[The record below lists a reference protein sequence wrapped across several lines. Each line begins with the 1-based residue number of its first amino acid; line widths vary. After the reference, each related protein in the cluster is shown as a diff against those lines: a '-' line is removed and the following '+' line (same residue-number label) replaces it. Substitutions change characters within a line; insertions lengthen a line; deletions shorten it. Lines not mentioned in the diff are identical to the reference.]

1 MGLMMHLWGVFRRM
15 AGLVLWVAMTGG
27 AMAASATGPAPL
39 LPVADFAHRP
49 VMADVEIS
57 PDGSHIAYLTPIGGR
72 QHLAVRKLPI
82 DPAEKPALLAPSN
95 AEIISLEW
103 VSNQRLILRILG
115 TEEVRTR
122 KGHRPLRF
130 IRLVSVTRD
139 LSTTKVLLQRP
150 AEGNSYI
157 LQSTPILHHVDDEH
171 VLVAYPTK
179 DGPWPGVVNL
189 NIVNGTY
196 KSVRPP
202 VKDVRRFV
210 PDPTGEIRIALTY
223 DDDEMES
230 RYLRRVAGGGFEPMQ
245 IGAAADGEKVR
256 GFKVLGF
263 DAQGKDLYV
272 SSRQAGD
279 RAAVYKYDMARDQ
292 IGEKVADDPR
302 FDVNGAVVKRGVVVA
317 IAWTDDL
324 PRRLW
329 LDPAVQQQQDALD
342 KAVPDS
348 REIILD
354 TAADGN
360 LILVASYSMTQPTTF
375 RLFDRRT
382 RLFDMVGD
390 TYPTLAQ
397 DYISPRRPVT
407 FKATDGTEIPGYLTL
422 PVGVPDKNLPFVILP
437 HGGPFARDTGEFDAN
452 VQFLVNRGYGVLQP
466 NFRGS
471 TGYGAAFN
479 AAGRRQWG
487 GLMQD
492 DVTDAARWA
501 VAQGYA
507 DPQRLCIVG
516 WSYGGYAAL
525 MGAVKTPDLFKCA
538 IATAPVANLER
549 LYDDLRLSSAKNLS
563 RGLHFGN
570 KRDSLN
576 DISPVHQV
584 DKIKIPVLLIHGDL
598 DYQAAVEHS
607 RDMEK
612 ALRKAGKTVDY
623 IEIEDMDHMAL
634 VTKDMATILSAWE
647 QFLKAHI
654 GPGAS

>member
-1 MGLMMHLWGVFRRM
+1 MNLLSGGLRRI
-15 AGLVLWVAMTGG
+15 AGLALAVAMG
-27 AMAASATGPAPL
+27 AGVPVLSVAAPAPL
-39 LPVADFAHRP
+39 LPVEDFAHRP
-49 VMADVEIS
+49 VMADVELS

-82 DPAEKPALLAPSN
+82 DPADKPVLLAPSN
-95 AEIISLEW
+95 AEIVSLEW
-103 VSNQRLILRILG
+103 VSNERLILQVLG

-122 KGHRPLRF
+122 KGQRPLRF
-130 IRLVSVTRD
+130 LRLVSVTRD

-157 LQSTPILHHVDDEH
+157 LQNTPILHHVDDEH
-171 VLVAYPTK
+171 VLVTYPTRE
-179 DGPWPGVVNL
+179 GPWPGVVNL

-202 VKDVRRFV
+202 VKDVRRFI
-210 PDPTGEIRIALTY
+210 PDPTGEIRLAVVY
-223 DDDEMES
+223 DDDERES
-230 RYLRRVAGGGFEPMQ
+230 RYLRRVAGGTFELMWASKPVEGQ
-245 IGAAADGEKVR
+245 QQRIR
-256 GFKVLGF
+256 GFKILGF

-272 SSRQAGD
+272 AARHEGD
-279 RAAVYKYDMARDQ
+279 RSAVYKYDLERDQ
-292 IGEKVADDPR
+292 IGEKLASDPR
-302 FDVNGAVVKRGVVVA
+302 YDVGDAVVRRGAVVA

-342 KAVPDS
+342 KALPDS

-360 LILVASYSMTQPTTF
+360 LMLVASYSMTQPTTY

-382 RLFDMVGD
+382 RHFDLVGD
-390 TYPTLAQ
+390 TYPTLVQ
-397 DYISPRRPVT
+397 DYISPRQPVT
-407 FKATDGTEIPGYLTL
+407 FKAGDGTEIPGYLTL
-422 PVGVPDKNLPFVILP
+422 PVGVPEKNLPFIILP
-437 HGGPFARDTGEFDAN
+437 HGGPFARDTGQFDPM
-452 VQFLVNRGYGVLQP
+452 VQFLANRGYGVLQP

-492 DVTDAARWA
+492 DVTDAAKWA

-525 MGAVKTPDLFKCA
+525 MGAVKTPDLYKCA

-549 LYDDLRLSSAKNLS
+549 LYDDMRFSAAKNLS
-563 RGLHFGN
+563 RGLHFGTT
-570 KRDSLN
+570 RDSLN
-576 DISPVHQV
+576 AISPAHHA

-598 DYQAAVEHS
+598 DYQASVEHS

-612 ALRKAGKTVDY
+612 ALRKAGKPVDY

-647 QFLKAHI
+647 RFLKAHI